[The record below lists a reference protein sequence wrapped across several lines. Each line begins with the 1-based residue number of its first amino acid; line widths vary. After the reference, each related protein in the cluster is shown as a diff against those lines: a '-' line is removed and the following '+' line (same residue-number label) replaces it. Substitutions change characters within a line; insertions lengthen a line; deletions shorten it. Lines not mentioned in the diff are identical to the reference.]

1 VIRIGDA
8 HADGPGNQG
17 RVNRITVE
25 RVRAAVAL
33 IVESERQR
41 RRAEGLMHCWQLTR
55 ADLDEAA
62 RVLGTPLVS
71 DEEWNA
77 IQDGRGHSY

>member
-1 VIRIGDA
+1 M
-8 HADGPGNQG
+8 
-17 RVNRITVE
+17 NRITVE

-33 IVESERQR
+33 IVQSERQR
-41 RRAEGLMHCWQLTR
+41 RLAEGLIHGWRLTR

-62 RVLGTPLVS
+62 RSLGTPVMS

-77 IQDGRGHSY
+77 IQDGRGADRSWTSGLQDP